1 MAHKN
6 DACGLPAVQVKREGA
21 AFFLQLLRKET
32 DPVAFAPFDNPEIA
46 LAVFIPN
53 GLSGGNASL
62 AAREFIEWYLDQETL
77 RTTDY
82 DLPIGNSLAP

>member
-1 MAHKN
+1 MSVGTAQTTAIDLEN
-6 DACGLPAVQVKREGA
+6 NGW
-21 AFFLQLLRKET
+21 F
-32 DPVAFAPFDNPEIA
+32 VAFAPFDNPEIA

-62 AAREFIEWYLDQETL
+62 AVREFIEWYLDQETL